1 MMLTWDAADGSLAV
15 EEYGN
20 WLAPLSAPA
29 GEEATPQRRTA
40 SALDWDPLVGD
51 RIQRLCL
58 TGPRIERA
66 RTRVSLD
73 SCLLSAEE
81 LQAGPHGSA
90 APPDPFA
97 DLLDAR

>member
-1 MMLTWDAADGSLAV
+1 VLHR
-15 EEYGN
+15 
-20 WLAPLSAPA
+20 
-29 GEEATPQRRTA
+29 PQH
-40 SALDWDPLVGD
+40 
-51 RIQRLCL
+51 LCL
-58 TGPRIERA
+58 TGPSIERA
-66 RTRVSLD
+66 RIRVLLD